1 MKIIQNNSFQLNN
14 DSAIVIGKFDGI
26 HRGHREL
33 LDRIIDKKSQGLDA
47 VVFTF
52 DKSPAELF
60 TGKRIP
66 SLTTIEEKRRIFE
79 YLGVDVLIEYPL
91 NFDTAAIAPEDYITK
106 ILCKQCRMKYIAAGT
121 DLSFGDKGLGDAELL
136 KKMSLDAA
144 ACKSENSTKT
154 NQLYEVEIV
163 DKIVIDN
170 EEVSSS
176 LIRDIVSVGNM
187 EKASNLIGVPYAVSG
202 VVAHGRKLGRRMGF
216 PTVNIEVAEEK
227 LMPPFGVYFAEV
239 SVDGRHFNGITNVGC
254 KPTVTD
260 SKQVFAETNILDF
273 GEDVYGKRITVKL
286 LHFSR
291 PEQKF
296 SSIEALRQRISIDL
310 QEGKEYFEKY
320 SDETCDY
327 Q

>member
-1 MKIIQNNSFQLNN
+1 MKIINENSFQLNN
-14 DSAIVIGKFDGI
+14 DTAIVIGKFDGI

-33 LDRIIDKKSQGLDA
+33 LDRIISKKKQGLDA

-60 TGKRIP
+60 TGKKIP
-66 SLTTIEEKRRIFE
+66 SLTTKEEKRRIFE

-91 NFDTAAIAPEDYITK
+91 TFETAAILPEDYITK

-121 DLSFGDKGLGDAELL
+121 DLSFGDKGLGDANLVL
-136 KKMSLDAA
+136 KMSMDSVYGSADR
-144 ACKSENSTKT
+144 
-154 NQLYEVEIV
+154 LYDVEIV

-176 LIRDIVSVGNM
+176 LIRDTVASGNM
-187 EKASNLIGVPYAVSG
+187 EKAAKLIGVPYAVSG
-202 VVAHGRKLGRRMGF
+202 IVAHGRKLGREMGF
-216 PTVNIEVAEEK
+216 PTVNIAIAEEK

-239 SVDGRHFNGITNVGC
+239 SVDGRHFNGVTNIGC

-260 SKQVFAETNILDF
+260 SKQVFAETNIINF
-273 GEDVYGKRITVKL
+273 NEDIYGKRITVKL
-286 LHFSR
+286 LKFSR

-296 SSIEALRQRISIDL
+296 SSVDELRQRIAIDM
-310 QEGKEYFEKY
+310 QECKEYFHF
-320 SDETCDY
+320 T
-327 Q
+327 